1 MSARRTANRIAAA
14 AIGLLLAVPAA
25 PGQAAEELRLPL
37 KLTSFAVN
45 LDAPIGA
52 ASSGRLDITIN
63 RWSTDGERDRLL
75 QALQEK
81 GTDRLLAAL
90 QKVSPPVG
98 YIRSE
103 GSLAWDLS
111 YARIHPGEDGGYRL
125 VFATDR
131 PISFAEAASRT
142 RSSEY
147 EFMLSEIHLD
157 RNGQGQG
164 KLAVRAKVTWDEK
177 TKTIEIENYDIEPL
191 RLTKVQELR

>member
-1 MSARRTANRIAAA
+1 MSVRRTANRIAAA
-14 AIGLLLAVPAA
+14 AIGLLLTVPAA

-45 LDAPIGA
+45 LDAPVGA
-52 ASSGRLDITIN
+52 PSSGRLDITIN

-81 GTDRLLAAL
+81 GTDRLLEAL

-98 YIRSE
+98 VIRSE
-103 GSLAWDLS
+103 GSLGWDLS

-131 PISFAEAASRT
+131 PIGFAEAANRT

-177 TKTIEIENYDIEPL
+177 TKTIEIENYDIEPI

>member
-1 MSARRTANRIAAA
+1 MSVHKSTNRIAAA
-14 AIGLLLAVPAA
+14 VVALLLAVPAA
-25 PGQAAEELRLPL
+25 PGHAAEEPRLPL

-45 LDAPIGA
+45 LDAPLGA

-98 YIRSE
+98 VIRSE
-103 GSLAWDLS
+103 GSLGWDLY

-147 EFMLSEIHLD
+147 EFMLCEIHLD

-164 KLAVRAKVTWDEK
+164 KLAVRAKVAWDEE
-177 TKTIEIENYDIEPL
+177 TKTIEIENYDIEPI
-191 RLTKVQELR
+191 RLTKVTEAR